1 MYLLRLSQTLILS
14 IRLLTLSKENGRWD
28 SASLMSPSRFP
39 PSPPPPQLQYLMA
52 HSQYSRQNNWNSV
65 SQNHSLI
72 ILSTRQEKE
81 GKKRKKEKK
90 KSKALHQWKLFP
102 LTDSF
107 GGQISSSSFSL
118 DEGMESCL
126 ISSSLWIGHWGGG
139 GGESEIE
146 SEEGRNNLQV
156 IVSAIIL
163 PKNKFLIIVICCF
176 ADKKAISVY
185 FLISPHLLCH
195 NAKYSCNISY
205 NGNKKLLRGNC
216 V

>member
-1 MYLLRLSQTLILS
+1 MEFRFTKPQSNYSVNEAR
-14 IRLLTLSKENGRWD
+14 KGR
-28 SASLMSPSRFP
+28 
-39 PSPPPPQLQYLMA
+39 
-52 HSQYSRQNNWNSV
+52 
-65 SQNHSLI
+65 
-72 ILSTRQEKE
+72 E
-81 GKKRKKEKK
+81 KKEKGEK
-90 KSKALHQWKLFP
+90 KIESTSSVEAVSTHRLLRRPDFFFFLFFGRGDGELLDFLFTLNWP
-102 LTDSF
+102 L
-107 GGQISSSSFSL
+107 
-118 DEGMESCL
+118 
-126 ISSSLWIGHWGGG
+126 GGG

>member
-1 MYLLRLSQTLILS
+1 MRLSFANVSLQ
-14 IRLLTLSKENGRWD
+14 IR
-28 SASLMSPSRFP
+28 PQP
-39 PSPPPPQLQYLMA
+39 PSAQLRYPMA
-52 HSQYSRQNNWNSV
+52 HSQYSRQNNWNSI

-90 KSKALHQWKLFP
+90 KIEALHQWKLFP

-139 GGESEIE
+139 GIKSEIE
-146 SEEGRNNLQV
+146 SEEGKNNLQV
-156 IVSAIIL
+156 IESTIIF

-185 FLISPHLLCH
+185 FLISPIHSAIMQNIHAIYLTIETRNCSEEIALNLFCRAEKHNLNDHLH
-195 NAKYSCNISY
+195 HDFKQ
-205 NGNKKLLRGNC
+205 K
-216 V
+216 